1 MQIIKNDNFFMNL
14 AINVARR
21 NKGMTGANPS
31 VGCVIVSRDKTIIS
45 IANTGI
51 GGSPHAEK
59 KALEGIEIKTGTV
72 LYTTLEPCV
81 HKGKNPPC
89 VDEIINSGVKK
100 VVIACLDKNPIV
112 RGKGIKKLENSGI
125 KVIKGVLEKDA
136 EDFYDEFFKRI
147 NSNIP
152 GINIKIASSADGKT
166 ALKNGKSKWITNKLS
181 RNYGHKLR
189 LFNDGIMVGIN
200 TVLKDNPSL
209 TCRLSGLNK
218 FSPSRLVM
226 DTNLRFPINCNL
238 AKTAKNIETIIFT
251 SKNSSARKI
260 NLLKNK
266 GIEII
271 KIPTTK
277 SGLSLISALK
287 FLGKREFNS
296 ILIEGGNKLIASA
309 INSPQLNKIYWFSS
323 EKIIGEE
330 GKPSIGKLNITNLEN
345 SPNLFLH
352 NMINLDNNYLK
363 IYKAKN

>member
-100 VVIACLDKNPIV
+100 VVIACLDKNPLV

-200 TVLKDNPSL
+200 TILKDNPSL
-209 TCRLSGLNK
+209 TCRLPGLTN
-218 FSPSRLVM
+218 FSPSRIVM
-226 DTNLRFPINCNL
+226 DTNLKTTIHSFVHFFFNQRLSPLSSLLQLLVCQFAVCMCVVCLMHYMYHVLLHTRFDL
-238 AKTAKNIETIIFT
+238 KVKNSGRCIIFPQKLRLSVNANDAISCIKT
-251 SKNSSARKI
+251 SIFLAYILK
-260 NLLKNK
+260 NLL
-266 GIEII
+266 
-271 KIPTTK
+271 
-277 SGLSLISALK
+277 
-287 FLGKREFNS
+287 
-296 ILIEGGNKLIASA
+296 
-309 INSPQLNKIYWFSS
+309 
-323 EKIIGEE
+323 
-330 GKPSIGKLNITNLEN
+330 
-345 SPNLFLH
+345 
-352 NMINLDNNYLK
+352 
-363 IYKAKN
+363 

>member
-1 MQIIKNDNFFMNL
+1 MKIIRDDNFFMNL
-14 AINVARR
+14 AINIAKR
-21 NKGMTGANPS
+21 NRGMTGVNPS
-31 VGCVIVSRDKTIIS
+31 VGCVVVSKNKTIIS
-45 IANTGI
+45 TGST
-51 GGSPHAEK
+51 GTNGSPHAEK
-59 KALEGIEIKTGTV
+59 VALDGINIEAGST
-72 LYTTLEPCV
+72 LYTTLEPCF
-81 HKGKNPPC
+81 HSGKNPPC
-89 VDEIINSGVKK
+89 VNEIIKSGVKR
-100 VVIACLDKNPIV
+100 VVVASLDKNPLV
-112 RGKGIKKLENSGI
+112 NGKGIKKLKNSGI
-125 KVIKGVLEKDA
+125 TVLKGVLTEET
-136 EDFYDEFFKRI
+136 EDLYNEFFNRV
-147 NSNIP
+147 SYGVP

-251 SKNSSARKI
+251 SKNSSVRKI

-309 INSPQLNKIYWFSS
+309 INSPQLNKVYWFSS